1 MLINAYQIFLEE
13 YLGKS
18 IINFLSFLKRHWEE
32 LKDGMPS
39 NAIEGE
45 PSHLEINSIF
55 SPSMPILMSLNPSLN
70 PSLTLINLF
79 MLLLLNFIMTL
90 GIHQD
95 ILRIGVMK
103 IIGIPK
109 KSNNN
114 SRNAYNILKIH
125 MLLSK
130 NGWKKMKF

>member
-32 LKDGMPS
+32 FKDGMPS
-39 NAIEGE
+39 DAIEGE

-55 SPSMPILMSLNPSLN
+55 SPSMPILNVFEPISKPILDP
-70 PSLTLINLF
+70 PINLV
-79 MLLLLNFIMTL
+79 MLLLLNFLMTL
-90 GIHQD
+90 EIHQD

-103 IIGIPK
+103 II
-109 KSNNN
+109 
-114 SRNAYNILKIH
+114 
-125 MLLSK
+125 
-130 NGWKKMKF
+130 